1 MQAAMETS
9 KKQIVNQSELDF
21 VREIEM
27 WCSLFAL
34 VWQSD
39 PIHHTIDF
47 AETKSV
53 RWSSLRTVGPRPT

>member
-1 MQAAMETS
+1 MQAATETS
-9 KKQIVNQSELDF
+9 KKQIVNQPGLDF

-27 WCSLFAL
+27 WCSLLL
-34 VWQSD
+34 VFGKVN

-53 RWSSLRTVGPRPT
+53 R